1 MYFLWKRAPHG
12 SIRVSQEGLVAFLK
26 RTLSAKYQ
34 LHGLSM
40 EEGDEAT
47 LTLVLSSDDGTGS
60 EEEEESL
67 ASVLS
72 PLGLS
77 LRVIWVARGATGAKW
92 REAKE
97 PVYIYKSP
105 WTWMSLAALTA
116 LAVNA
121 GLRGVFWTCFW
132 GTAGWFVAR
141 FLPVLFRRKKL
152 DGLNAAQK

>member
-67 ASVLS
+67 AD
-72 PLGLS
+72 
-77 LRVIWVARGATGAKW
+77 IIMITTGPMKTTK
-92 REAKE
+92 RMGK
-97 PVYIYKSP
+97 
-105 WTWMSLAALTA
+105 
-116 LAVNA
+116 
-121 GLRGVFWTCFW
+121 
-132 GTAGWFVAR
+132 
-141 FLPVLFRRKKL
+141 
-152 DGLNAAQK
+152 Q